1 MTSYPGV
8 KVREKFIE
16 RKDLNLESLR
26 RVLGLSLEDF
36 GKFLYGKLELT
47 EDITNALV
55 DLFSD
60 TNKAY
65 WEELEE
71 IRLKEISL

>member
-1 MTSYPGV
+1 MISYPGV

-16 RKDLNLESLR
+16 RKDLHLESLR

-47 EDITNALV
+47 EDITNSLV
-55 DLFSD
+55 DLFPD

-65 WEELEE
+65 WEGLEE
-71 IRLKEISL
+71 TRLKEVSL